1 MAGYDPPIG
10 VRCCTPPTPG
20 LRMLTFPDGTQAGVF
35 GLDEIFAAA
44 YREGRPANGET
55 AQEIVRRLSA
65 ENYVAPG
72 VGQQYCDLIIKE
84 YSTYVESRRAN
95 SHTQSA
101 SCVPPPKAEGRAGL
115 FSRLFKCWRSARPTK

>member
-10 VRCCTPPTPG
+10 VRCCTPPSPG

-44 YREGRPANGET
+44 FREGRPANAET
-55 AQEIVRRLSA
+55 AQEMVERLSVN
-65 ENYVAPG
+65 NYVAPS
-72 VGQQYCDLIIKE
+72 VRQQYCDLVIEE

>member
-44 YREGRPANGET
+44 FREGRPANAET

-65 ENYVAPG
+65 ENYVAPS
-72 VGQQYCDLIIKE
+72 VRQQCCDLVIEE
-84 YSTYVESRRAN
+84 YSKYVESRRAN

>member
-10 VRCCTPPTPG
+10 VRCCTPPSPG

-44 YREGRPANGET
+44 FREGRPANGET